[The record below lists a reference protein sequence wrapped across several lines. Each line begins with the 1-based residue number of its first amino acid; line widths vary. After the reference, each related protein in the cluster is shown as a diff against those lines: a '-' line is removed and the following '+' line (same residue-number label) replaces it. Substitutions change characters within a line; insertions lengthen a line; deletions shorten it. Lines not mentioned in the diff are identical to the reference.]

1 MGELVRQHLPH
12 ASRFTARRTIYT
24 ADFGT
29 TERRCCGR
37 SEAEDRPRVGTV

>member
-29 TERRCCGR
+29 TEIRAVA
-37 SEAEDRPRVGTV
+37 EAKQKIDCVLAQ